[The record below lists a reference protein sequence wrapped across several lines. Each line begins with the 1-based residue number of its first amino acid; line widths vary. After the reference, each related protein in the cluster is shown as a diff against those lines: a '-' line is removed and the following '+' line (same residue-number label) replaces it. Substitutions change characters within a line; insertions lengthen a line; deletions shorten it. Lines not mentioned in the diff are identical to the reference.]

1 MEITFEI
8 PQGYYTKRKL
18 ESYIQNSL
26 SKIGNTPINAYSST
40 KWNITTPL
48 KDIFFDNGNQK
59 ELKRR
64 FEEQKELKRRQKE
77 EMKWIN
83 KYNQH

>member
-40 KWNITTPL
+40 EGNISIPL

-59 ELKRR
+59 ELQKRV
-64 FEEQKELKRRQKE
+64 EELKRSQKKK
-77 EMKWIN
+77 MKERK